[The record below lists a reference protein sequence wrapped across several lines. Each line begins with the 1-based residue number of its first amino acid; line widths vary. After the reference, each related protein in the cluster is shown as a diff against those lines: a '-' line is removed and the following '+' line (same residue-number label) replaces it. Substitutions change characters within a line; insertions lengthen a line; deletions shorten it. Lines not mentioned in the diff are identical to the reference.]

1 VNFFSGY
8 FTNMA
13 TPATQINYPLTTF
26 ALGGVG
32 GIESVLSPTG
42 LLVKDTGGVA
52 TSYLQTQITSA
63 EATFDISFN
72 QLTMQGVAGTLGQVL
87 TTNAGGKA
95 SFQNLPAQ
103 TVPNLAA
110 VLAVASAGDG
120 GDQPISNLSALSFNQ
135 DTSGAVMALSGVKV
149 TGVTDN
155 VLNFSTPADNS
166 GATKQFSR
174 NYLPIAVA
182 GQVYYLQLYS
192 AL

>member
-1 VNFFSGY
+1 
-8 FTNMA
+8 MA

-26 ALGGVG
+26 ALGGAG
-32 GIESVLSPTG
+32 GIETVLSPTG

-120 GDQPISNLSALSFNQ
+120 GDQPISNLSTLSFNQ
-135 DTSGAVMALSGVKV
+135 DTSGAVLALSGLKV
-149 TGVTDN
+149 AGVTDN

-166 GATKQFSR
+166 GSTKQFSR

-192 AL
+192 PI